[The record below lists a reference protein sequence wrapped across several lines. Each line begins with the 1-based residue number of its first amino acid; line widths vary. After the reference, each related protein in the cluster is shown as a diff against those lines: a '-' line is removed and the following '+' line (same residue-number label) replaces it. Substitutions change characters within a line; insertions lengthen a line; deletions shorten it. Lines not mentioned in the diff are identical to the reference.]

1 MTYAYPII
9 IKPQPD
15 GYYLAEAPD
24 LPGIVVGGDTLP
36 ESLAT
41 AADRAGLSL
50 SKVLQDALQR
60 RLGIKPV

>member
-36 ESLAT
+36 EL
-41 AADRAGLSL
+41 L
-50 SKVLQDALQR
+50 
-60 RLGIKPV
+60 